1 MPEGFLPV
9 SGGVV
14 ASDVGGITT
23 DIINL
28 ADAEMCYVVIHKYVA
43 VGHATT
49 HTLTRGANVTTCA
62 TAWSTTELT
71 PIWSANPT
79 TATTAWT
86 RESDAAGVYSQLVGL
101 TGDLFIIFKVDPA
114 MLGNDYHTIKLEVAA
129 SGQANLTSI
138 EFWVKP
144 RYGMRVANRPVTEF
158 LA

>member
-14 ASDVGGITT
+14 ASDAGGITT

-28 ADAEMCYVVIHKYVA
+28 ADVEMCYVVIHKYIA
-43 VGHATT
+43 VGNATA
-49 HTLTRGANVTTCA
+49 HTLYRGLNTTTCA

-86 RESDAAGVYSQLVGL
+86 READAAGVYTQGVGV
-101 TGDLFIIFKVDPA
+101 TGDLFVIFKVDPA
-114 MLGNDYHTIKLEVAA
+114 MMGGYSTIKLAVAA

-144 RYGMRVANRPVTEF
+144 RYAERIASRSTTEF
-158 LA
+158 IA